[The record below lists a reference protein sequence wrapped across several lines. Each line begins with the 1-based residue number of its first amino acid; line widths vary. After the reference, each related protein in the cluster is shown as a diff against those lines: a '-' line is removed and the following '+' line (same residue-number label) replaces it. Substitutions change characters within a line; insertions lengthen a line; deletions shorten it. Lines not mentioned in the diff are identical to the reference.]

1 MSCFYIVI
9 FTRRLSDPRQVGESS
24 PVPGGVG
31 PSPPLLA
38 PFVLAALICQSPG
51 YSSLISSCV
60 LPLREVGLTGERA
73 AAQPEP
79 AVETP
84 ERPEDRRRN
93 NTASPK
99 ITDKLHHNEEITRK
113 LLSLSF

>member
-1 MSCFYIVI
+1 MSCFASCI
-9 FTRRLSDPRQVGESS
+9 FRRRLFDLRQVGEIS

-38 PFVLAALICQSPG
+38 PFVLAALIRQSPG
-51 YSSLISSCV
+51 YSSLIPSCI

-79 AVETP
+79 AVEAP
-84 ERPEDRRRN
+84 ERPEDRRRD
-93 NTASPK
+93 NTAFPK
-99 ITDKLHHNEEITRK
+99 ITDIEEMKKKKT
-113 LLSLSF
+113 F